1 MANKKNS
8 IECFRL
14 AAILIGLAK
23 HATKDTS
30 IGEDEITV
38 VDLVDFL
45 QHTMINQAIRW
56 EETLCD

>member
-1 MANKKNS
+1 MANKKDS

-14 AAILIGLAK
+14 AAILTGLAK

-45 QHTMINQAIRW
+45 QNNMMNQAIRW
-56 EETLCD
+56 EES